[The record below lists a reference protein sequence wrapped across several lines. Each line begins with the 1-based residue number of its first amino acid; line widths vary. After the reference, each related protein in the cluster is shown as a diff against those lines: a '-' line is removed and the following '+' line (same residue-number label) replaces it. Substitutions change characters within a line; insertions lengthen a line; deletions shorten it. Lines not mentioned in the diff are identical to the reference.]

1 MVHEVL
7 SRDEATIH
15 REPSREGRRVWAMG
29 HRCGNPSSAEARNIA
44 RLRVTPVVVAP
55 GFASFPVIC
64 GESAE
69 DSLVARGE
77 YDTSDKN
84 PDSNA
89 TILYTQHVRI

>member
-1 MVHEVL
+1 MHSAL
-7 SRDEATIH
+7 SQDEATIH
-15 REPSREGRRVWAMG
+15 REPSREECRVCATGTRR
-29 HRCGNPSSAEARNIA
+29 RNPSSAEARHRA
-44 RLRVTPVVVAP
+44 RLRVTPVVVAL

-84 PDSNA
+84 PDSSA
-89 TILYTQHVRI
+89 TILYMQHVQI